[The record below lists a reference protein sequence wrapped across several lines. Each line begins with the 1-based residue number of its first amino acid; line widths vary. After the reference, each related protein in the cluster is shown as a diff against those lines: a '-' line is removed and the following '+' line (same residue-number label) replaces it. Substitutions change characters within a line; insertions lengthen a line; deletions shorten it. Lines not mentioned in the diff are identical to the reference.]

1 MDNNEHQDPVFITLT
16 HYNRMSFRRN
26 GYHGPLLGG
35 LPTNEQNPAQVQ
47 AWMKSQWGE
56 NTRGMVMFYKS
67 RADVGKALKEMIKA
81 GEVVDAREW
90 KFSGITRIYIY
101 IRSEQDRE
109 WLEQFTPPGGLFR
122 NVREKRLGPEPP
134 QAE

>member
-1 MDNNEHQDPVFITLT
+1 MDAWKLLVGSDIGL
-16 HYNRMSFRRN
+16 MSLATIVLVIVIGF
-26 GYHGPLLGG
+26 
-35 LPTNEQNPAQVQ
+35 
-47 AWMKSQWGE
+47 
-56 NTRGMVMFYKS
+56 GMVMFYKS